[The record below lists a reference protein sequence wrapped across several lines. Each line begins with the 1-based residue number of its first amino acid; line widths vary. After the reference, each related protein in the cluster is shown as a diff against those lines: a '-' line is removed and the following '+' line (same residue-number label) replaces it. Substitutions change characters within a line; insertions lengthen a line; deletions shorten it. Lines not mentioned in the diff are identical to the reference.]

1 MRYIYL
7 ANGRVS
13 TEILRWLIEH
23 GQNPAGIV
31 VHPHGKDKYR
41 DELIAMSRL
50 SPADVLEGPKLATQ
64 EGIDWVSARKPE
76 WLVSIS
82 FGYILKPVVLAV
94 PTKGAINLHPA
105 LLPYNRGAYPNV
117 WSIVDRTPAGVTLH
131 FIDPGVDT
139 GDIIAQRAVPVE
151 ATDTGA
157 TLYARLEEASVTLFQ
172 ETWPVL
178 LAGSFQRKSQ
188 QPDGTFHRVSD
199 VEQID
204 RIDPNQHV
212 RAGDLLDIIRARTF
226 PPYKG
231 AYLDLPGRRVYLR
244 LELTEENK

>member
-7 ANGRVS
+7 ANGRVGW
-13 TEILRWLIEH
+13 EILRWLTEQ
-23 GQNPAGIV
+23 GQNPAGVV
-31 VHPHGKDKYR
+31 VHPQAKAKYR

-50 SPADVLEGPKLATQ
+50 LPDEILEGPKLATQ
-64 EGIDWVSARKPE
+64 EGVDWVSARKPE

-82 FGYILKPVVLAV
+82 FGYILKPAVLAV

-131 FIDPGVDT
+131 VIDPGVDT
-139 GDIIAQRAVPVE
+139 GDIIAQRTIPVE
-151 ATDTGA
+151 PTDTGS
-157 TLYARLEEASVTLFQ
+157 TLYARLEEASIALFQ
-172 ETWPVL
+172 EAWPAL
-178 LAGSFQRKSQ
+178 LAGSFQRRPQ

-204 RIDPNQHV
+204 RIDPNQQV
-212 RAGDLLDIIRARTF
+212 RAGDLIDIIRARTF

-231 AYLDLPGRRVYLR
+231 AYLDLPDRRVYLK